1 MEVNHRARTPSYECA
16 TRASQRRA
24 SNATKTAVFVRKE
37 VYFLCAPGFSPQMV
51 AHEFTCLFIRRNR
64 YNAAVIS
71 NIMVTPEPPRDI
83 ELPKRYISVDVESS
97 GRTPGR
103 YSMLSIGACVVG
115 DRSKTFYR
123 ELKPISDEYITG
135 AMRVGCRGLEC
146 IARESEDDPRYD
158 PFGAEFQ
165 PALVLARL
173 RNRGV
178 LPGTAMQRFDMW
190 VRDVTAGFRPVLAA
204 SPTGFDAMFVHWYFD
219 NFYDGENPFVFGGE
233 DIGSVYKGFVRDM
246 GASMSALSIPREG
259 THHNALDDAIH
270 QAKEMEEILRLMS
283 QKE

>member
-1 MEVNHRARTPSYECA
+1 MIPT
-16 TRASQRRA
+16 
-24 SNATKTAVFVRKE
+24 
-37 VYFLCAPGFSPQMV
+37 
-51 AHEFTCLFIRRNR
+51 
-64 YNAAVIS
+64 
-71 NIMVTPEPPRDI
+71 IMVVPGPASDI

-123 ELKPISDEYITG
+123 ELKPISDEYVVR

-158 PFGAEFQ
+158 PFGAEFR
-165 PALVLARL
+165 PELVLARL
-173 RNRGV
+173 QRCGV
-178 LPGTAMQRFDMW
+178 SPGTAMQRFDMW
-190 VRDVTAGFRPVLAA
+190 VRDVTVGFRPVLAA
-204 SPTGFDAMFVHWYFD
+204 SPTGFDGMWVHWYFD
-219 NFYDGENPFVFGGE
+219 NFYDDENPFGFGGE

-246 GASMSALSIPREG
+246 GASMSTLSIPREG
-259 THHNALDDAIH
+259 TRHNALDDAIY

-283 QKE
+283 LKE